1 MVEPTVTEEIVI
13 KGTPEMTYSFLD
25 TPAKVQKLHL
35 TPLGLT
41 LVADISEVDAELLG
55 FADLSTEIRLKM
67 IDNSERVVSSHDS
80 EVYTITGSSSYY
92 FENTD
97 DQILLTG
104 TYQFGTPISV
114 AQVSGVYLEDY
125 YLPFKE

>member
-1 MVEPTVTEEIVI
+1 MWSVTFVVEPTVTEEIVI

-67 IDNSERVVSSHDS
+67 IDNSERVVSSQDS
-80 EVYTITGSSSYY
+80 EVYTITGSSYY

-104 TYQFGTPISV
+104 TYQFGSPISV
-114 AQVSGVYLEDY
+114 AQVSGVYL
-125 YLPFKE
+125 